1 MVSEEILGPGEVTV
15 KRTPLLEAPE
25 TDTTTFPVV
34 APLRTG
40 MTMLVPLQLVAVP
53 AAIALKVTVLPL
65 WLVPKFPPVMAT
77 KAAIGP
83 TSGPRLALLGPAL
96 TLYSMPSL

>member
-1 MVSEEILGPGEVTV
+1 M

-34 APLRTG
+34 APLGTG

-65 WLVPKFPPVMAT
+65 WLVPKFAPVMVTEVAM
-77 KAAIGP
+77 GP
-83 TSGPRLALLGPAL
+83 EVGLRLEILGVGITVKVMPLLGTPP
-96 TLYSMPSL
+96 TV